1 MTTRFGLL
9 HNSID
14 FGSPA
19 PNAGERLGVRGRT
32 PRWSS
37 PKPCKVLIQRR
48 VAGVDLAERNPRD
61 GPFSRAGVRGADA
74 RDLETSSYECHYN
87 LQSSAASRGSLE
99 FIQRARLGE
108 SIDVGNLADG
118 ASEGTTHPTGT
129 IGRRRGDRREPW
141 MSEKNLHP
149 AQGLTLSST
158 RKTTAV

>member
-1 MTTRFGLL
+1 MLVTWR
-9 HNSID
+9 
-14 FGSPA
+14 P
-19 PNAGERLGVRGRT
+19 VRMSVT
-32 PRWSS
+32 II
-37 PKPCKVLIQRR
+37 C
-48 VAGVDLAERNPRD
+48 
-61 GPFSRAGVRGADA
+61 
-74 RDLETSSYECHYN
+74 N
-87 LQSSAASRGSLE
+87 LQQRRGSLE

-141 MSEKNLHP
+141 MAEKNLHP